1 MKKQTIIIISI
12 LALSANLWAQ
22 NTIDK
27 ILDEIEQNN
36 TTLIALRKSVDADKI
51 GNKTGIYLSN
61 PEVEF
66 AYLWGSPTV
75 IGNRTNV
82 SIKQSFDF
90 PTAYKFKN
98 KISDIKN
105 EQAELEYIKQ
115 QKDLFLQTK
124 NICFDLIYT
133 NALNAEFLKRLNHAE
148 SIANAYHAKLDMG
161 EANILEYNKAQ
172 LNLLNLQNKLES
184 LEIER
189 IVFLS
194 QLKGLNGG
202 LSIDFT
208 TAAFEQLEL
217 APDFE
222 QWYSTAEKSNPIL
235 NWLKQELA
243 LNQTQ
248 EQLNK
253 AQALPKF
260 QAGYMS
266 EALSTEQFR
275 GVVVGLTLP
284 LWENKNKVK
293 YAQAQTLALESIEA
307 DRKLQ
312 FYIHLNTLHTKVYSL
327 QKNLE
332 EYRSLLLAFD
342 SSELLMKAL
351 DQGEISLIDYML
363 ELSIYYES
371 VNTLLEMERDLNK
384 TYAELNQFI

>member
-1 MKKQTIIIISI
+1 MAIST
-12 LALSANLWAQ
+12 NLWAQ
-22 NTIDK
+22 NPIDK
-27 ILDEIEQNN
+27 ILKQVEKNN
-36 TTLIALRKSVDADKI
+36 TTLSALRKSVDAEKI

-98 KISDIKN
+98 QISDIKN
-105 EQAELEYIKQ
+105 EQAELEYLKQ
-115 QKDLFLQTK
+115 QKDFFLQTK

-148 SIANAYHAKLDMG
+148 SIANAYQKKLDIG

-172 LNLLNLQNKLES
+172 LNLLNLQNELES

-189 IVFLS
+189 TVFLS

-202 LSIDFT
+202 LSIDLT
-208 TAAFEQLEL
+208 TAEFESLEL

-222 QWYSTAEKSNPIL
+222 KWYSTAEKSNPIL
-235 NWLKQELA
+235 NWLKQELS

-253 AQALPKF
+253 AQALPKI

-293 YAQAQTLALESIEA
+293 YAQAQTLAIESIEA

-312 FYIHLNTLHTKVYSL
+312 FYIHLNTLHTKVFSL

-371 VNTLLEMERDLNK
+371 VNTLLEMERYLNK

>member
-1 MKKQTIIIISI
+1 MAIST
-12 LALSANLWAQ
+12 NLWAQ

-27 ILDEIEQNN
+27 ILNQVEKNN
-36 TTLIALRKSVDADKI
+36 TTLSALRKSVDAEKI

-66 AYLWGSPTV
+66 AYLWGSPTL
-75 IGNRTNV
+75 IGNQTNI

-148 SIANAYHAKLDMG
+148 SIANAYQKKLDIG

-172 LNLLNLQNKLES
+172 LNLLNLQKELEA

-189 IVFLS
+189 TVFLS

-202 LSIDFT
+202 FSIDLT
-208 TAAFEQLEL
+208 TATFEQLEL

-222 QWYSTAEKSNPIL
+222 QWYATAEKNNPIL
-235 NWLKQELA
+235 NWLKQELS

-248 EQLNK
+248 ELLNK
-253 AQALPKF
+253 AQSLPKI

-266 EALSTEQFR
+266 ESLSTEQFR

-307 DRKLQ
+307 DRSLQ

-332 EYRSLLLAFD
+332 EYRSLLLDFD

-351 DQGEISLIDYML
+351 DQGDISLIDYML